1 MIAGT
6 LWGGC
11 STTKSSTASEKPIGM
26 LLLWLEVEENDSSK
40 KKKLRSGSGREQL
53 ENFVIFYCPPDGAVQ
68 FIALDLVCVKR
79 MGSPWTIFFFIVR
92 LLVLFGMFSS
102 VDLGCLRLCLDK

>member
-26 LLLWLEVEENDSSK
+26 QLLRLEVEENDSSK
-40 KKKLRSGSGREQL
+40 KKKNYEVEVE
-53 ENFVIFYCPPDGAVQ
+53 ENSLKI
-68 FIALDLVCVKR
+68 LL
-79 MGSPWTIFFFIVR
+79 FFIVLR
-92 LLVLFGMFSS
+92 MVQFNLLL
-102 VDLGCLRLCLDK
+102 

>member
-40 KKKLRSGSGREQL
+40 KKK
-53 ENFVIFYCPPDGAVQ
+53 ITKWKW
-68 FIALDLVCVKR
+68 KR
-79 MGSPWTIFFFIVR
+79 TA
-92 LLVLFGMFSS
+92 
-102 VDLGCLRLCLDK
+102 